1 MGRRRRFAFRRAV
14 MPNASVMSNSAG
26 SARPGTSQSKWNSR
40 LASASSTLA
49 SPNAIPGHILR
60 PAPNGRSSKSAPFK
74 STSTP
79 PASASNRSGRNA
91 SGSPGQYRSSR
102 PSAHAFTSTVAPR
115 GTSYPSTRHAS
126 SRDSRGSSSGS
137 GVCSRSVSRITRCR
151 YRSSPRACSGTVPSV
166 PKASR
171 TSAVARRMALGFRM
185 SSARAHSSV
194 VADVSLPAPKMSC
207 RRKRCLITGHQ
218 HLTKMTALST
228 SMSRGIWRL
237 PSFCILSSTWRRS
250 SFSPARPLD
259 LHQVLLDDAIKDPV
273 HRVAAPLG
281 APHGAAEPSDEPRRR
296 PQVRRVEPCHE
307 LDGASELPQEH
318 VTVLAPVAHHDSRR
332 GVGDQRGQPRAH
344 LDDAAGAR
352 RGRGARAQQR
362 GDLLLADGAERE
374 DAARAEE
381 LGDGDLAEVAP
392 VVTVGREDDAT
403 GAVAE
408 HGHGGAQRPRRERDV
423 VRLHHLARRLTGRD
437 HQRGHLADPE
447 QHHRPVATGQVT
459 HGAVRELAGD
469 VVHAADDRQ
478 LPGPRG
484 ETQAMAVGPPA
495 LGDHHQ
501 QRHESQGEV

>member
-1 MGRRRRFAFRRAV
+1 MGRRRRFALRRAV

-126 SRDSRGSSSGS
+126 SRDCRGSSSGS
-137 GVCSRSVSRITRCR
+137 GVCSRSVSRMTRCR

-207 RRKRCLITGHQ
+207 AAFLLYLEQ
-218 HLTKMTALST
+218 HVEKVLVLAGTA
-228 SMSRGIWRL
+228 
-237 PSFCILSSTWRRS
+237 
-250 SFSPARPLD
+250 AVD

-281 APHGAAEPSDEPRRR
+281 APHGAAEPSDEPGRR
-296 PQVRRVEPCHE
+296 PQVRRVEPGHE

-318 VTVLAPVAHHDSRR
+318 VTVLAPVAHHDPRR

-352 RGRGARAQQR
+352 RRGARGARTEQR

-392 VVTVGREDDAT
+392 VVAVGREDDAT

-423 VRLHHLARRLTGRD
+423 VRLHHLARGLTGRD

-469 VVHAADDRQ
+469 VVHAADERQ

-484 ETQAMAVGPPA
+484 EAQAMAVGPPA
-495 LGDHHQ
+495 LGDHHE